1 MKKLI
6 FIALLAAS
14 PALAQTAAPRTLS
27 MTGHGEVKA
36 APDLVEIT
44 AGVNTAAATAAQA
57 LAANTARM
65 KTVFAALTRLGVP
78 EKNIQTA
85 NFSLSPQYAN
95 GANNE
100 PPRLTGY
107 QANNSVSVRLD
118 DVSRLGTTL
127 DALVTAGANQMNGIG
142 FSIKD
147 PAPMLATAREQAV
160 ADARARAQTYAR
172 AAGVTL
178 GPILSISE
186 GGGEAP
192 RPMYRMVPQFQV
204 ATARVPV
211 AVGEE
216 SVDADV
222 SIVWEIH

>member
-1 MKKLI
+1 MKNLI
-6 FIALLAAS
+6 FAALLAAS
-14 PALAQTAAPRTLS
+14 PAFAQSPEPRTLT

-36 APDLVEIT
+36 VPDQVEVT
-44 AGVNTAAATAAQA
+44 AGVTTNATTAAGA
-57 LAANTARM
+57 LSANTAHM

-85 NFSLSPQYAN
+85 NFSVSPQYTG

-100 PPRLTGY
+100 APRLTGY
-107 QANNSVSVRLD
+107 QVSNSVSVRLE
-118 DVSRLGTTL
+118 DVSRLGGAL

-147 PAPMLATAREQAV
+147 PAPMLTAARTQAV
-160 ADARARAQTYAR
+160 ADAKARAETYAR

-178 GPILSISE
+178 GPVLAINQ
-186 GGGEAP
+186 GGNDVP
-192 RPMYRMVPQFQV
+192 RPMPKVMYM
-204 ATARVPV
+204 ARAAGPVPV
-211 AVGEE
+211 AAGEE
-216 SVDADV
+216 SVTADV